1 MQSAAEPIGLCVG
14 GKPWAQV
21 LLCTLML
28 CAAAPVFARSC
39 VWNGVLPCAWGE
51 CVFNTNAT
59 GFLVRSGNCSA
70 RSDERLCLDR
80 RGITGLS
87 DGVFDD
93 VGAVSLV
100 LSNNM
105 LTSLPAGV
113 FDSLME
119 LEHLYLDNNVLS
131 SLPAGIFDALT
142 KLQVLCTVM
151 MKPLE

>member
-1 MQSAAEPIGLCVG
+1 
-14 GKPWAQV
+14 
-21 LLCTLML
+21 
-28 CAAAPVFARSC
+28 
-39 VWNGVLPCAWGE
+39 
-51 CVFNTNAT
+51 
-59 GFLVRSGNCSA
+59 
-70 RSDERLCLDR
+70 
-80 RGITGLS
+80 
-87 DGVFDD
+87 
-93 VGAVSLV
+93 LV